1 MNVVTR
7 HFKVRP
13 PKKCQATWP
22 IRALSPET
30 AIIAT
35 ISVELVEEQET
46 EEDSTT

>member
-1 MNVVTR
+1 MNVAIR

-22 IRALSPET
+22 IEAVSPEM
-30 AIIAT
+30 AISEIT
-35 ISVELVEEQET
+35 IVRSVEEPET